1 MKFTQLAY
9 VLLSKVRGKDI
20 EFKSG
25 TLDFERIT
33 SYELFS
39 VLRFA
44 LENVPHMQ
52 EVYKTVMAD
61 LAAQERA
68 SIAGPDDGGGVLAVK
83 KTGDQACPLPP
94 RLEIVDQTTFMLFGI
109 ANFARTRFDF
119 EALSNYNPAVD
130 PFLES
135 SSDELEKLD
144 TVVLE
149 EVCRRLAELIG
160 SKAVKLILDRGGKDK
175 GGALLSR
182 REHYGPVPI
191 SDGDNDPARRVQ
203 LLELIRD
210 LQAIPYRRRSG
221 GEMTLKYPMM
231 TMGRRLSS
239 GM

>member
-1 MKFTQLAY
+1 MEAQARRAQSFEGTNGLVLAKATKTEDGETLDVSTDDAPRVTSFMGPRVRLFFATAFASAIDKYKGVIWLRDDQLELKFTQLAY

-119 EALSNYNPAVD
+119 EALSNSIQPSTR
-130 PFLES
+130 S
-135 SSDELEKLD
+135 SRAARMSLKNW
-144 TVVLE
+144 TRW
-149 EVCRRLAELIG
+149 C
-160 SKAVKLILDRGGKDK
+160 SKRSA
-175 GGALLSR
+175 
-182 REHYGPVPI
+182 
-191 SDGDNDPARRVQ
+191 GDWQN
-203 LLELIRD
+203 
-210 LQAIPYRRRSG
+210 
-221 GEMTLKYPMM
+221 
-231 TMGRRLSS
+231 
-239 GM
+239 